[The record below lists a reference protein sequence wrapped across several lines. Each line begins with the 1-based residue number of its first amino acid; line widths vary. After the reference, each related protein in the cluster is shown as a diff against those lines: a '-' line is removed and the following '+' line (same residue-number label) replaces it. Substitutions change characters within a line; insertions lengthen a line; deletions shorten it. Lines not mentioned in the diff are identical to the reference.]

1 MNWKVPLADVTFGP
15 EEQEAVRRV
24 LESGWVSMGPE
35 TERFEAEFAEYLGA
49 KHAVAV
55 SSGTAALH
63 LSLLALGI
71 GPGDE
76 VIVPSLTFVATANA
90 VLYVGATPVFADI
103 TSLDDWTISP
113 DEIERKLTDRTR
125 AIIVMHYGGFPCAM
139 DRIKAIADKHGLKV
153 VEDAAHAP
161 GTSFQGKKLGTLG
174 DTGCFSFFSN
184 KNMTTAEGGMVTT
197 ADADVAAKVKM
208 LRSHGMTTLTW
219 DRHRGHSFSYDVVA
233 HGYNYRMDEIRAAI
247 GRTQLE
253 KLDRSNQRR
262 REITLEMRKNL
273 EDIPVISLPFQ
284 AHDLDE
290 CSCHIFPI
298 LLQSADLRIPFM
310 ESMKQSGIQTS
321 IHYPPIHK
329 FTGYKKFRTNDLPLT
344 DHVTAMEVTLP
355 MFPNMEEHDT
365 AIVIRAAEIALKSA

>member
-35 TERFEAEFAEYLGA
+35 TEQFEAEFAQYLGA

-125 AIIVMHYGGFPCAM
+125 AIIVMHYGGFPCA
-139 DRIKAIADKHGLKV
+139 
-153 VEDAAHAP
+153 
-161 GTSFQGKKLGTLG
+161 
-174 DTGCFSFFSN
+174 
-184 KNMTTAEGGMVTT
+184 
-197 ADADVAAKVKM
+197 
-208 LRSHGMTTLTW
+208 
-219 DRHRGHSFSYDVVA
+219 
-233 HGYNYRMDEIRAAI
+233 
-247 GRTQLE
+247 
-253 KLDRSNQRR
+253 
-262 REITLEMRKNL
+262 
-273 EDIPVISLPFQ
+273 
-284 AHDLDE
+284 
-290 CSCHIFPI
+290 
-298 LLQSADLRIPFM
+298 
-310 ESMKQSGIQTS
+310 
-321 IHYPPIHK
+321 
-329 FTGYKKFRTNDLPLT
+329 
-344 DHVTAMEVTLP
+344 
-355 MFPNMEEHDT
+355 
-365 AIVIRAAEIALKSA
+365 